1 MKSAKKK
8 SIDDSAAPKLN
19 RLSDQVA
26 ASAIHYRTLDG
37 SALWALLALYR
48 SFAIL
53 DRDQALEVSA
63 LGLTPLQFNILT
75 TLQRTRQP
83 TTMGALASMLVVKPN
98 NLSGNINTLAA
109 KGLLRREL
117 NVADQRSLLAVL
129 TRQGEAFLKKHL
141 PGHWERLERLM
152 SGLTKGQRL
161 QMVSLLNQL
170 NASIEHEQERERDT
184 AVAKKKSRTRSPA
197 GSLELAKA

>member
-1 MKSAKKK
+1 MKPAKKK
-8 SIDDSAAPKLN
+8 PTDDTAAPKLKQ
-19 RLSDQVA
+19 LSDQVA
-26 ASAIHYRTLDG
+26 ASAAHYRTLDG
-37 SALWALLALYR
+37 SALWALLTLYR
-48 SFAIL
+48 AFAIL

-98 NLSGNINTLAA
+98 NLSGNINTLAE

-117 NVADQRSLLAVL
+117 NAADQRSLLAVL
-129 TRQGEAFLKKHL
+129 TREGEAFLKKHL

-152 SGLTKGQRL
+152 SGLTKEQRL

-170 NASIEHEQERERDT
+170 TSSIEQEQERERDA
-184 AVAKKKSRTRSPA
+184 AVAKKKGRARSPA
-197 GSLELAKA
+197 ADVELAKA